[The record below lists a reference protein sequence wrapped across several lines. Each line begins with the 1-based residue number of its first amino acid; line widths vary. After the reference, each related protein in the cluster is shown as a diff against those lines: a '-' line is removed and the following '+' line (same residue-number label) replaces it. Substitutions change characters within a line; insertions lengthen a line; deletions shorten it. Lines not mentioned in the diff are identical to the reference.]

1 MLGLTR
7 ETQMDKARKTL
18 RNVVS
23 YVEDVTGDER
33 LRADV
38 RDAAVHGAKASER
51 VRKDLDGDGI
61 TSRLADDKKLRKNL
75 RAMLDDLDSAAD
87 RVRGKKR
94 HRTRNILVLFGAI
107 AAAFLVARLWLSGRL
122 SDTSMDY
129 SETAPS
135 V

>member
-38 RDAAVHGAKASER
+38 RDARFTGSRRAS
-51 VRKDLDGDGI
+51 G
-61 TSRLADDKKLRKNL
+61 
-75 RAMLDDLDSAAD
+75 
-87 RVRGKKR
+87 
-94 HRTRNILVLFGAI
+94 
-107 AAAFLVARLWLSGRL
+107 
-122 SDTSMDY
+122 
-129 SETAPS
+129 
-135 V
+135 

>member
-38 RDAAVHGAKASER
+38 RDAAIHGAKASEQ

-61 TSRLADDKKLRKNL
+61 TSRLADDRKLRKNL

>member
-61 TSRLADDKKLRKNL
+61 TSRLADDKKLRKNV

-122 SDTSMDY
+122 SDTSPNY
-129 SETAPS
+129 TETAPT

>member
-7 ETQMDKARKTL
+7 ETQMDKAKKTL

-23 YVEDVTGDER
+23 YVEDVTADER

-122 SDTSMDY
+122 SDTSPDY
-129 SETAPS
+129 TETAPT

>member
-7 ETQMDKARKTL
+7 DTQMDKARKTL

-75 RAMLDDLDSAAD
+75 RAMLDDLDSAAE
-87 RVRGKKR
+87 RMRGKKS
-94 HRTRNILVLFGAI
+94 HRTRNILVLFGAA
-107 AAAFLVARLWLSGRL
+107 AAAFLVARLWLSGRM
-122 SDTSMDY
+122 SDTSPDY
-129 SETAPS
+129 AETTPT

>member
-7 ETQMDKARKTL
+7 ETQLDKARKTL

-38 RDAAVHGAKASER
+38 RDAAIHGAKASER
-51 VRKDLDGDGI
+51 VRKDLDGGGI
-61 TSRLADDKKLRKNL
+61 TSRLADDRKLRKNL
-75 RAMLDDLDSAAD
+75 RAMLDDLDSAGE
-87 RVRGKKR
+87 RMRGKKR
-94 HRTRNILVLFGAI
+94 HRTRNILVLLGAG

>member
-38 RDAAVHGAKASER
+38 RDAAIHGAKASER

-122 SDTSMDY
+122 SDTSPDY
-129 SETAPS
+129 TETAPT